1 MPPGSPRQ
9 AHTGAVWVMG
19 YWLNQLFGKVLTTM
33 CLPLKRKRKR
43 GDFSRSADGCF
54 RFDHALG
61 GVNAFLGFGGLG
73 LARCPYLCPLRGCR
87 CLPRCGCGLLRGLSH
102 CLLRGGDRL
111 LHCGRG
117 LCGSLCRLGCRRG
130 IRSCGRGRGSRLG
143 RLINCGRGLLR
154 GLSLCLLRGGG
165 SLLHCGRSL
174 CGSLC
179 RLRSRRGSGWRG
191 RGSRLGRLINCG
203 RGLLRGLSPCLL
215 RGCGGSLL
223 HCGRG
228 LCSSLCRLGSRRGI
242 RSGWRGRGSRLG
254 RLINCGRGLLRGLS
268 PCLLLGGRRLLHCGR
283 GLCGTLCRLG
293 CLAAGAGR
301 KQQNAQA

>member
-54 RFDHALG
+54 RFDHALR
-61 GVNAFLGFGGLG
+61 GVNAFPGFGGLG
-73 LARCPYLCPLRGCR
+73 LALCPLRGCR
-87 CLPRCGCGLLRGLSH
+87 CLPRCGCGLLRGLSL
-102 CLLRGGDRL
+102 CLLRGGGSL

-117 LCGSLCRLGCRRG
+117 LCGSLCRLGSRTCIHG
-130 IRSCGRGRGSRLG
+130 SGRGRGSRGG
-143 RLINCGRGLLR
+143 RLLDCGRGLLR
-154 GLSLCLLRGGG
+154 GLF
-165 SLLHCGRSL
+165 
-174 CGSLC
+174 
-179 RLRSRRGSGWRG
+179 
-191 RGSRLGRLINCG
+191 
-203 RGLLRGLSPCLL
+203 PCLL
-215 RGCGGSLL
+215 RDCGGSLL

-228 LCSSLCRLGSRRGI
+228 LCSSLCRLGCRRGV
-242 RSGWRGRGSRLG
+242 RSCWRGRGSRLG

-283 GLCGTLCRLG
+283 GLCGTLCRLER
-293 CLAAGAGR
+293 LAAGAGR
-301 KQQNAQA
+301 KQQNAHA